1 MTVPL
6 LLIII
11 GLLVMDLHHHKLC
24 HERTVAL
31 LRQTRAP
38 ERRIHR
44 ITDQAV
50 LDMLDEVRRAWPD
63 NDLDHLG

>member
-1 MTVPL
+1 MTVL
-6 LLIII
+6 LLLVIIA
-11 GLLVMDLHHHKLC
+11 LLVMDLHHHKLC
-24 HERTVAL
+24 HERTAVL

-50 LDMLDEVRRAWPD
+50 LDMLDEVRRSWPVD
-63 NDLDHLG
+63 DLEDLG